1 LELSFLPLALDAPSS
16 MSASPLSALWHSFV
30 EYPWQV
36 AAEDL
41 EGLVKAY
48 PDRVEDATE
57 SVKAFYFSSFQ
68 VPCIAV

>member
-1 LELSFLPLALDAPSS
+1 
-16 MSASPLSALWHSFV
+16 MSASPLSSLWHSFV
-30 EYPWQV
+30 EYPYKPWLL

-57 SVKAFYFSSFQ
+57 SVKAFYYSSFQ